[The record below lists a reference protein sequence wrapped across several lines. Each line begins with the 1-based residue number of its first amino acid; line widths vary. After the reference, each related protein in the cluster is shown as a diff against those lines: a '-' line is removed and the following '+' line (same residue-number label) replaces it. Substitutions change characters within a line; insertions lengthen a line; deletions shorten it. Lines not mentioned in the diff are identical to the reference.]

1 MTQKDLNMIKG
12 TEKEFQA
19 ARDAIG
25 IILKALPTICG
36 MAEGKDTQNLAM
48 EAMDQ
53 VIVSE
58 AHLLKAEEIL
68 NGQTADEPT
77 MMDMF
82 MRTQESLHELGEY
95 VGNEYASTDDESMF
109 PELDT
114 AIHLIA
120 DAVEIIN
127 RAKFRAEGHLK
138 DRKTARVI
146 LQTMG
151 EYFTV
156 DHTAPELRYCG
167 IPEGYRK

>member
-1 MTQKDLNMIKG
+1 MTEKDLSLIKG
-12 TEKEFQA
+12 TEEEFA
-19 ARDAIG
+19 TASNAIG
-25 IILKALPTICG
+25 VILKALPAIYG
-36 MAEGKDTQNLAM
+36 MAEGKDVQDNAM
-48 EAMDQ
+48 QAMDQ
-53 VIVSE
+53 VIIAE

-68 NGQTADEPT
+68 NGTTTDEPS
-77 MMDMF
+77 MMDIF
-82 MRTQESLHELGEY
+82 MRTQESLHELSEY
-95 VGNEYASTDDESMF
+95 VGNEYANTDDESMF

-114 AIHLIA
+114 AIHLIS

-138 DRKTARVI
+138 DHKTARVI